1 MVHVYGYFCYDK
13 VRLEELLMIMTSD
26 WVLILDE
33 ADSLSSMI
41 LSSTLA
47 ETYRQAYQAVYTDK
61 KLVEQINR
69 FNKMKEQYEDVQR
82 FGKYHPDYHTIMKEI
97 RQQKRALD
105 LDERIA
111 NLKVAENELQD
122 LLDEISLL
130 IGKTI
135 SEAVKVPVSN
145 PFFDTSSSCGSG
157 CGTGG
162 GCSCSA

>member
-1 MVHVYGYFCYDK
+1 
-13 VRLEELLMIMTSD
+13 MTSD
-26 WVLILDE
+26 WVMILDE
-33 ADSLSSMI
+33 ADSLSEMI

-47 ETYRQAYQAVYTDK
+47 ENYRRSYEAVYTDE

-82 FGKYHPDYHTIMKEI
+82 FGKYHPDYNTIMKEI

-105 LDERIA
+105 LDDRIA
-111 NLKVAENELQD
+111 ELKVAENDLQD
-122 LLDEISLL
+122 LFDEISLL
-130 IGKTI
+130 IGKTV
-135 SEAVKVPVSN
+135 SETVKVPVSN
-145 PFFDTSSSCGSG
+145 PFFDTSSGCNSG

>member
-130 IGKTI
+130 IGKTV

>member
-1 MVHVYGYFCYDK
+1 
-13 VRLEELLMIMTSD
+13 MIMTSE
-26 WVLILDE
+26 WVFILDE
-33 ADSLSSMI
+33 VDTLSTMI
-41 LSSTLA
+41 LSSELA
-47 ETYRQAYQAVYTDK
+47 KNYRQAYNAVYSDDQ
-61 KLVEQINR
+61 LVAQINA

-105 LDERIA
+105 LDERVA
-111 NLKVAENELQD
+111 QLKVAENELQD
-122 LLDEISLL
+122 LFDEISLL
-130 IGKTI
+130 VGKTV

-145 PFFDTSSSCGSG
+145 PFFETSSSGCGGS

>member
-97 RQQKRALD
+97 RQQKR
-105 LDERIA
+105 
-111 NLKVAENELQD
+111 
-122 LLDEISLL
+122 
-130 IGKTI
+130 
-135 SEAVKVPVSN
+135 
-145 PFFDTSSSCGSG
+145 
-157 CGTGG
+157 
-162 GCSCSA
+162 